1 MSFCFVFFVVM
12 VVTNPHGINS
22 RELWDAYWVVAI
34 VGYLLGFAGV
44 ILLIYGQYHETH
56 QSIGIITS
64 NL

>member
-1 MSFCFVFFVVM
+1 M